1 MSSGLSP
8 PKPLRVCSDKQCS
21 TLVDN
26 VLSRQYVQVVC
37 SNVLHVGLGHVGLLC
52 NCLSVLCLPH
62 LCPGKF
68 LYVLNYVCDVFP
80 GVFLFEFECD
90 YFHALFF
97 YVRCVDVTFLENVS
111 ISNLNLCN
119 QIDL

>member
-1 MSSGLSP
+1 MYLPICSMSP
-8 PKPLRVCSDKQCS
+8 
-21 TLVDN
+21 
-26 VLSRQYVQVVC
+26 Y
-37 SNVLHVGLGHVGLLC
+37 
-52 NCLSVLCLPH
+52 

-68 LYVLNYVCDVFP
+68 LYALNYVCDVFP

-90 YFHALFF
+90 HFHALFL
-97 YVRCVDVTFLENVS
+97 YEVCRCDILENVS